1 MASADPP
8 ADPPPEPSAPP
19 KGKPSLL
26 DRGLRI
32 VGDVQAGEGA
42 RAAVLGVTL
51 FLLLFAYYLLKV
63 ARETLVL
70 SHYDAEVKVYVA
82 AGQALLLIPAVW
94 AFGWLSSR
102 VGRFRLVV
110 VVTVFFAANLGL
122 FALAYAASLNIALP
136 FYVWV
141 GVFNVFVIAQ
151 LWAFANDVYTE
162 AEGRRLFAVIGLGS
176 SLGAIAGAYA
186 AEPIGDAVGT
196 GGIFVCALVIL
207 LSTLI
212 GARWVHRHS
221 HSHQEDDTPPPS
233 KGAKNAF
240 ALLISDRYY
249 LLIAALLVLLNC
261 ENTLGEYL
269 LDRVL
274 LEDIENTLG
283 AAPDTDAV
291 QEQVRAF
298 KSLYY
303 GAFNTL
309 GFLIQLFITGRV
321 MKKGGAGA
329 AILVLP
335 VIALLGQTAVLLSG
349 VALMVLAVAK
359 VSENSVDY
367 SLNSTAR
374 NALFLVVPREAK
386 YSVKVLLDSVVVR
399 MGDVI
404 AGGVVL
410 GGSALGLD
418 SVSFVAVSAAI
429 TVIWLAVAFFLRR
442 EHNRRAEA
450 LPEPKSAS

>member
-1 MASADPP
+1 MASTDPP
-8 ADPPPEPSAPP
+8 EAPSPP
-19 KGKPSLL
+19 KGKASLL
-26 DRGLRI
+26 DRALRI

-42 RAAVLGVTL
+42 RAAVLGATL
-51 FLLLFAYYLLKV
+51 FLLLFSYYLLKV

-82 AGQALLLIPAVW
+82 AGQAVLLVPAVW
-94 AFGWLSSR
+94 AFGWLSGR

-110 VVTVFFAANLGL
+110 VVTIFFAVNLGL
-122 FALAYAASLNIALP
+122 FALAYSAGLGIALP

-162 AEGRRLFAVIGLGS
+162 SEGRRLFAVIGLGS

-196 GGIFVCALVIL
+196 GGIFVSALVIL

-221 HSHQEDDTPPPS
+221 HTHHEDDDTPPPS
-233 KGAKNAF
+233 KGGKNAF
-240 ALLISDRYY
+240 ALLISDRYF

-274 LEDIENTLG
+274 LEDIETTLG
-283 AAPDTDAV
+283 ASPDTDAV

-303 GAFNTL
+303 GAFNTA
-309 GFLIQLFITGRV
+309 GFLIQLFLTGRV

-335 VIALLGQTAVLLSG
+335 VIALLGQAAVLISG

-359 VSENSVDY
+359 VSENSLDY

-386 YSVKVLLDSVVVR
+386 YPVKVLLDSVVVR

-404 AGGVVL
+404 AGGIVL
-410 GGSALGLD
+410 GGSAMGLD
-418 SVSFVAVSAAI
+418 SLSFVAVSAAI
-429 TVIWLAVAFFLRR
+429 SSIWLAVAFFLRR

-450 LPEPKSAS
+450 LPEAKTAA

>member
-1 MASADPP
+1 MASSDPS
-8 ADPPPEPSAPP
+8 PPTRA
-19 KGKPSLL
+19 GGSLL
-26 DRGLRI
+26 DRALRI
-32 VGDVQAGEGA
+32 VGDVQPGEGA
-42 RAAVLGVTL
+42 RATVLGVTL
-51 FLLLFAYYLLKV
+51 FILLFAYYLLKV
-63 ARETLVL
+63 ARESLVL

-110 VVTVFFAANLGL
+110 VVTLFFASNLGL
-122 FALAYAASLNIALP
+122 FALAYAAGASIALP

-162 AEGRRLFAVIGLGS
+162 AEGRRLFAVVGLGS

-196 GGIFVCALVIL
+196 GGIFGCALVL
-207 LSTLI
+207 LLVTLI

-221 HSHQEDDTPPPS
+221 HAHHEDDTPPPA

-240 ALLISDRYY
+240 ALLVSDRYF
-249 LLIAALLVLLNC
+249 LMIGALLVLLNC

-274 LEDIENTLG
+274 LEDIEQSLG
-283 AAPDTDAV
+283 ASAATDAV
-291 QEQVRAF
+291 QAQVREF

-303 GAFNTL
+303 GAFNTA
-309 GFLIQLFITGRV
+309 GFLVQLLITGRV

-335 VIALLGQTAVLLSG
+335 VIALAGQIAVLISG
-349 VALMVLAVAK
+349 VALMVLAAAK
-359 VSENSVDY
+359 VSENALDY
-367 SLNSTAR
+367 SLNGTAR

-399 MGDVI
+399 LGDVI

-410 GGSALGLD
+410 GGSAIGLG
-418 SVSFVAVSAAI
+418 SVSFVAVSIALI
-429 TVIWLAVAFFLRR
+429 SVWLAVAFFLRR
-442 EHNRRAEA
+442 EHNRRAAA
-450 LPEPKSAS
+450 LSAPTT